1 MRETILYLQDTD
13 VERLRRLSDCEGR
26 SQAEILSSA
35 LAAYE
40 ASRSS
45 RVFALA
51 GAWEGDGTSIADITE
66 EDLLRGFEC
75 DAHLG
80 G

>member
-1 MRETILYLQDTD
+1 VAITH
-13 VERLRRLSDCEGR
+13 LSEVEGR

-40 ASRSS
+40 ASRSG
-45 RVFALA
+45 RRHFVLA

-66 EDLLRGFEC
+66 EDLLHGF
-75 DAHLG
+75 DLWRASQRLN
-80 G
+80 